1 MNWHLMNIHD
11 LTPQMIETIS
21 IQFPNRYANAM
32 KFKQENDRLRSLTA
46 TYLLKQTFPMLK
58 ESDILFNGYGKPFF
72 KDGPSFNLSH
82 SGDLCVIAQDEFE
95 IGIDV
100 EIMDEKNLQVCNH
113 VFAEDELVWMQEE
126 PLTRFHILWT
136 QKEALVKAVGKGMN
150 ISLNT
155 FSVMPFQNQKNL
167 EYDNRLWQ
175 CETIRV
181 DSYIISIVKNHI

>member
-11 LTPQMIETIS
+11 LTPVMIETVS

-46 TYLLKQTFPMLK
+46 TYLLKQTFPMLS
-58 ESDILFNGYGKPFF
+58 ESDILYNDYDKPIL
-72 KDGPSFNLSH
+72 KKGPSFNLSH
-82 SGDLCVIAQDEFE
+82 SGDLCVIAEDELE
-95 IGIDV
+95 IGIDI
-100 EIMDEKNLQVCNH
+100 EFMDEKNLKVCNH
-113 VFAEDELVWMQEE
+113 VFVEDELLWMQEE
-126 PLTRFHILWT
+126 PLIRFHVLWT